1 MLILCYNLFLQKLS
15 AKNAAN
21 QNKGKEAETAIN
33 HHSDTTPYSFR
44 VAENLKKGSL
54 ASLLQNVCD
63 VYGPS
68 QNAQPIVVSE

>member
-21 QNKGKEAETAIN
+21 RNKAKEAGTAIN
-33 HHSDTTPYSFR
+33 HHSGTTPFSFR

-54 ASLLQNVCD
+54 APLLQTVCD

-68 QNAQPIVVSE
+68 QNAVPLVVSE